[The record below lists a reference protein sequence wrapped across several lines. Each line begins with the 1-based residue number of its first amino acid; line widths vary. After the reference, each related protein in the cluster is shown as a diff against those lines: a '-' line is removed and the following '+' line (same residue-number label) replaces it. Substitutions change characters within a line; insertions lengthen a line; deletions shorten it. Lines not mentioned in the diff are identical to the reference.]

1 MLWISPASQKFL
13 HALSPTPASTM
24 SAIEIKTKT
33 PNTTLCPYTYVE
45 GTANAK
51 EGAKRSSDSVSDSD
65 SQYWRYDVSQKRQK
79 HGAGDGNKL
88 CFKFVS
94 SGSCPRGETCNFQ
107 HDMDAR
113 EQSLRG
119 VCFDFMNKGKCER
132 GTDCKFKHSLQDEGE
147 SYSHKRRGTGN
158 ATRLVFACPFNFFFL
173 EKLIVTL
180 SLISLLI

>member
-1 MLWISPASQKFL
+1 
-13 HALSPTPASTM
+13 M
-24 SAIEIKTKT
+24 SAIEIQTKT
-33 PNTTLCPYTYVE
+33 SNTTVSPYTYIE

-79 HGAGDGNKL
+79 HGDGNRL

-119 VCFDFMNKGKCER
+119 VCFEFMNKGKCER
-132 GTDCKFKHSLQDEGE
+132 GADCKFKHSLQDEGE
-147 SYSHKRRGTGN
+147 SNSHKRRTGN
-158 ATRLVFACPFNFFFL
+158 STRLVF
-173 EKLIVTL
+173 
-180 SLISLLI
+180 